1 MGFYEFAGLKKE
13 LKFGCTGD
21 SFGECPVWGSWR
33 KKALREHLKTI
44 HLLHAAYILAL
55 VFSICYIMAASGIGE
70 LVRGG
75 QSAYMHEFGSGW
87 KLADGSRLDNIGRI
101 PSPKDG
107 SEVVLRKELPED
119 IEEGVA
125 LNFDSHN
132 VYFSLRI
139 GDGEPYEYHMEE
151 NLTGRGYGDAF
162 HSIMLSKEMAGQ
174 TVEIHAENAFPGEKS
189 SGFETFMICDHQ
201 VYNYRYIANYGLSAI
216 LSLLII
222 FFGFVVFTVRF
233 GIVGRRMEYNLNAL
247 GTVVILLGGWTF
259 LETRIPQLLT
269 GATAFLRALD
279 YLLLFFVS
287 YPLMLFINSLTKKK
301 KEIYNKA
308 VFVISA
314 LAFLVT
320 VGIHFATGTDMHRLT
335 LISHISY
342 VVCGGLIAHMLYQ
355 NYCYCKRKGIEDN
368 LGFFYYGAL
377 ALCIGGSTDLVL
389 YNLFKK
395 AGMKSGTYLRLGLLI
410 FIIMMFQQIMRW
422 VSAEQRMNKRDRFIN
437 NLLQY
442 SMSGDSPEEI
452 LKQMLEYTGK
462 EMRAERVYIFEDQ
475 WDGTFCNT
483 YEWCGLAVDSVKDKC
498 RKVPFEG
505 GIEYWYRAFEDTKCV
520 VIEDKEMYNDIAG
533 VGIYNYMKM
542 RNAETLAVS
551 PLEIKGRCIGFF
563 GVDDPPGEILK
574 DMAESMRLLAYFVT
588 EVLRQ
593 RDDQKELINYS
604 YYDQMTG
611 AKNRRAQQ
619 EFLDSKL
626 DKKAPYGFVMCDING
641 LKTANDTLG
650 HEEGDR
656 MICDVAEVLIMVFGK
671 NNVYRLGGDE
681 FSAFGTWETEA
692 EFLGLIDNV
701 RALLQVKGRSA
712 SLGCVYRPNGDEDF
726 DSVKNEAD
734 EKMYADKAAFYKAHP
749 ELNRRT

>member
-1 MGFYEFAGLKKE
+1 M
-13 LKFGCTGD
+13 
-21 SFGECPVWGSWR
+21 
-33 KKALREHLKTI
+33 REHLKTI
-44 HLLHAAYILAL
+44 HLLHAVYILAL
-55 VFSICYIMAASGIGE
+55 IFSVCYVVMASGAGD
-70 LVRGG
+70 LVRGV
-75 QSAYMHEFGSGW
+75 QDTNMHNFGVYW
-87 KLADGSRLDNIGRI
+87 ELADGTVIQNIGRI
-101 PSPKDG
+101 PSPEDG

-119 IEEGVA
+119 IQEGDA

-139 GDGEPYEYHMEE
+139 GDGEPYEYFLED

-162 HSIMLSKEMAGQ
+162 HNILLSKEMAGKV
-174 TVEIHAENAFPGEKS
+174 VEIHAVSAFPGEVS
-189 SGFETFMICDHQ
+189 SGFETVMICDHQ
-201 VYNYRYIANYGLSAI
+201 EYNYSYVREYGMAAI

-247 GTVVILLGGWTF
+247 GIVAVLLGSWTL
-259 LETRIPQLLT
+259 LETRLPQMLT
-269 GATAFLRALD
+269 GATAFIRAMD
-279 YLLLFFVS
+279 YLLLLFVP
-287 YPLMLFINSLTKKK
+287 YPLMLFINSLTKKRA
-301 KEIYNKA
+301 EIYNR
-308 VFVISA
+308 ISFYISSV
-314 LAFLVT
+314 AFLGT
-320 VGIHFATGTDMHRLT
+320 VGIHFAFGIDMHRLT
-335 LISHISY
+335 LIAHISY
-342 VVCGGLIAHMLYQ
+342 IAGTIVGGYMLYQ
-355 NYCYCKRKGIEDN
+355 NYCYCKRKGIDDN
-368 LGFFYYGAL
+368 IGFFYYGAV
-377 ALCIGGSTDLVL
+377 ALGVGGITDLVL

-395 AGMKSGTYLRLGLLI
+395 AGMKSGTFLQLGLLV

-422 VSAEQRMNKRDRFIN
+422 ISAEQRMNKRDRFIN

-452 LKQMLEYTGK
+452 LNQMLEYTGN
-462 EMRAERVYIFEDQ
+462 EMKAERVYIFEDQ
-475 WDGTFCNT
+475 WDGTFNNT
-483 YEWCGLAVDSVKDKC
+483 YEWCGLAVDSIKDKSQ
-498 RKVPFEG
+498 KVPFEG
-505 GIEYWYRAFEDTKCV
+505 GIEYWYRAFEDAKCV
-520 VIEDKEMYNDIAG
+520 VVDNKEMYNDISG
-533 VGIYNYMKM
+533 IGIYNYMKT
-542 RNAETLAVS
+542 RNVETLAAS

-574 DMAESMRLLAYFVT
+574 DMSESMRLLAYFVT

-619 EFLDSKL
+619 EFIDNKL
-626 DKKAPYGFVMCDING
+626 DKKAAYGFVMCDING

-656 MICDVAEVLIMVFGK
+656 MICDVADVLIMVFGK

-681 FSAFGTWETEA
+681 FSAFGTWESEE
-692 EFLGLIDNV
+692 EFLDLIDNV

-712 SLGCVYRPNGDEDF
+712 SLGCVYRPQGDEDF

-734 EKMYADKAAFYKAHP
+734 EKMYADKAAYYKAHP